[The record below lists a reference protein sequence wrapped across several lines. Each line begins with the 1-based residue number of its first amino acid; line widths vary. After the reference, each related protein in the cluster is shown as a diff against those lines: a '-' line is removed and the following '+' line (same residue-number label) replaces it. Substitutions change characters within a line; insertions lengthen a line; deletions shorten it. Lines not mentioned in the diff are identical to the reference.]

1 MPSALTMADTGPHAA
16 FLLSQL
22 AAALAGFLDSHA
34 FLQVVTDP
42 QCREGCKM
50 GFLLIASTNPHQ
62 AWLRHGFWPCR
73 RRLRPARGPA
83 A

>member
-1 MPSALTMADTGPHAA
+1 MPPGLHAKTAPMRSALTMADTGPHAA

-42 QCREGCKM
+42 YAGKVVRW
-50 GFLLIASTNPHQ
+50 ASY
-62 AWLRHGFWPCR
+62 
-73 RRLRPARGPA
+73 
-83 A
+83 

>member
-1 MPSALTMADTGPHAA
+1 MPLALTMADTGPHAA

-42 QCREGCKM
+42 DAGKVVRW
-50 GFLLIASTNPHQ
+50 S
-62 AWLRHGFWPCR
+62 
-73 RRLRPARGPA
+73 
-83 A
+83 